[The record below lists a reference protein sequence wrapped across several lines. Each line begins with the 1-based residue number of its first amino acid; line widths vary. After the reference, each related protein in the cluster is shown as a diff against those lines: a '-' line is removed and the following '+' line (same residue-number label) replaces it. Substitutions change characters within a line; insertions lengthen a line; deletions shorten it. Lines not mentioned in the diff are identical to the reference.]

1 MTGNPRRIRVQS
13 PKDDNGAQAPYTSSA
28 HDDDVSS
35 ESDAYVSSLMRSQFR
50 LAIVVASGFILL
62 LLGVPVLVWLS
73 PALAALTIFSIPLRW
88 LLLGVLMYPVMIT
101 AAWLFIRAASRN
113 ETRYRQLTDKS

>member
-1 MTGNPRRIRVQS
+1 MQS